1 MHRLPI
7 FRALVRSF
15 PSLILIAAL
24 PLHAQEPAP
33 RWVGT
38 WTASPLDQHV
48 NPGQPSPANTT
59 YRNVVQIS
67 AGGSSVRVEFTNEF
81 GTQPLTIGA
90 AHIALSAGSPTP
102 SGAIQSGSD
111 HALTFNG
118 QASVIIPPGAP
129 VISDPVPLQVAP
141 LSSLAV
147 SVFLP
152 NQPIGD
158 TTCHADAR
166 STTFITIGDT
176 TAAETLADT
185 RSVYSWCFVKAIDV
199 STHAANAAAIVC
211 LGDSIT
217 DGALSTR
224 DTNHRWPDVLARRL
238 QQDPKTAHLSVL
250 NEGIGGNRLLHDGA
264 GPNAL
269 ARFDRDVLAQSGVK
283 YLIILEGINDIG
295 RTAQP
300 RDPGDEI
307 TTQQAI
313 SALAQLVTRAH
324 AKRDQSIRRHA
335 DPIHRCALRFAAG
348 EQMREAINQWIR
360 TSGIFDGVIDF
371 DQVTRDPANP
381 TVFAADVDSGDH
393 LHPGDAGYQKMG
405 SFIDL
410 SLFH

>member
-324 AKRDQSIRRHA
+324 ANGIKVFGATLTPYIGAHYAS
-335 DPIHRCALRFAAG
+335 PAG